1 VKPVVQASGSGAA
14 AARSLL
20 DDLPRLHDWGRG
32 LEVGGLDVLI
42 GQRIIDE
49 VSRYDDP
56 RILETGAGAS
66 TLLFLC
72 LEPRS
77 LTSIAPDAALHERML
92 AAAREREISVDRL
105 DFLCEQSELALPRLF
120 AQGERFDIGLIDGC
134 HGWPAVFVDFC
145 YINMIMPVDGTLFV
159 DDVQLYSVSQLY
171 QWLREQEEYECAG
184 LDGKFA
190 TFRKVLDR
198 PLLADWDSQP
208 FIVRNTVTPSSP

>member
-1 VKPVVQASGSGAA
+1 VKPVVQASGSGAT

-20 DDLPRLHDWGRG
+20 DDLPKLHDWGRG
-32 LEVGGLDVLI
+32 LEVGGLNVKI
-42 GQRIIDE
+42 GQRIIAE

-56 RILETGAGAS
+56 RIVETGAGAS

-77 LTSIAPDAALHERML
+77 ITSIAPDARLHERIL
-92 AAAREREISVDRL
+92 AAAEERAISVERL
-105 DFLCEQSELALPRLF
+105 EFLCEQSELALPRLF
-120 AQGERFDIGLIDGC
+120 ALGGRFDVGLIDGC

-145 YINMIMPVDGTLFV
+145 YMNMMLSVGGTLLV
-159 DDVQLYSVSQLY
+159 DDVQLFSVAQLY
-171 QWLREQEEYECAG
+171 LFLREQEEYEYVA

-198 PLLADWDSQP
+198 PLMSDWRFQP
-208 FIVRNTVTPSSP
+208 YIERNTVTPPSP